1 MLLWEGGAVHK
12 SRASQEFRSRLDTS
26 AGRELLQ
33 QCDAAWPHYSEIV
46 RNRKHCILTLSKKL
60 LNDGINQAAILGAGF
75 DALSLELAAHANA
88 AIFDVD
94 MADMTAKSD
103 MILSINPTLCS
114 KIRCITADISNF
126 EAMAKKLSDAG
137 WSNAPSLIIIE
148 GLSYYISKFNLWNMI
163 QNLRS
168 DTKTDVILE
177 YLLPRDQIPYADR
190 HASEG
195 AFGIICK
202 KFNLPPLTRYDSDD
216 IKSGIARL
224 GGTVHYTYDMTRM
237 EKDRTGK
244 NRLCSSS
251 KNNWIEICHA
261 SL

>member
-1 MLLWEGGAVHK
+1 MLLWEDGAVHT
-12 SRASQEFRSRLDTS
+12 SRASQEFRSRLDAS

-46 RNRKHCILTLSKKL
+46 RNRKHCILTLSTKL

-75 DALSLELAAHANA
+75 DTLSLELATHTDAT
-88 AIFDVD
+88 IFDID
-94 MADMTAKSD
+94 MADMNAKSD
-103 MILSINPTLCS
+103 MIRSASPALCNR
-114 KIRCITADISNF
+114 IRCITADISNF
-126 EAMAKKLSDAG
+126 EAMAEKLSNAE

-148 GLSYYISKFNLWNMI
+148 GLSYYISKSNLWNMI

-168 DTKTDVILE
+168 DTKTDIILE
-177 YLLPRDQIPYADR
+177 YLLPKDQIPYSDR

-195 AFGIICK
+195 AFDVIFK

-224 GGTVHYTYDMTRM
+224 GGIVHDTYDMTRM

-244 NRLCSSS
+244 NDLCDSS